1 MSKIRRISHSLS
13 PDAVIT
19 LFIIDATALG
29 GGIEYGT
36 NCGQDVVFGTQTYT
50 HFSAKLEGFAIRN
63 DGKSNLPT
71 VQIVPNTWLRAFL
84 KLYDQGRGAK
94 FTRIRTYR
102 RFLADGSDPDE
113 TQTFPPEIY
122 YVERM
127 AQSDE
132 SMVEWELS
140 NILDLEGLEFP
151 IRRVLSDHCDYTY
164 RRWNGTAFVPGTC
177 PYAGSSMWTR
187 FDVATSDPSKDH
199 CANKFS
205 GCRLRFAPG
214 ALPFRGFPGVGQVS

>member
-1 MSKIRRISHSLS
+1 MSTVRQLSHSLS

-19 LFIIDATALG
+19 LFIIDATVLG
-29 GGIEYGT
+29 GGVEYCT
-36 NCGQDVVFGTQTYT
+36 NCGADVSFGGQVYT
-50 HFSAKLEGFAIRN
+50 HYSAKLSGFAIRE
-63 DGKSNLPT
+63 DGKSNGPT
-71 VQIVPNTWLRAFL
+71 VQIVTNTWLRAFL

-94 FTRIRTYR
+94 FTRLRTYR
-102 RFLADGSDPDE
+102 RFLDDGDEPDA

-127 AQSDE
+127 SQSDDAT
-132 SMVEWELS
+132 VEWELS

-164 RRWNGTAFVPGTC
+164 RRWNGVAFVMGTC
-177 PYAGSSMWTR
+177 PYTGSSMWDR
-187 FDVATSDPSKDH
+187 NDVATSDPSKDH

-205 GCRLRFAPG
+205 GHRLRFSPG
-214 ALPFRGFPGVGQVS
+214 PLFFRGFPGVGQVS